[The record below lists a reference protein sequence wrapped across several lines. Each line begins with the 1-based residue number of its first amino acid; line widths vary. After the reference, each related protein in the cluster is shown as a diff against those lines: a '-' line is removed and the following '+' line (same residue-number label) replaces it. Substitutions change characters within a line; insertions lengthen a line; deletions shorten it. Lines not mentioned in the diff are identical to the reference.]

1 MISQKI
7 SPKSSLGDTRSI
19 RKYICRWISSIQL
32 SYILFKLHQITKT
45 VVPRCLD
52 LTKQPFPAAFCDITK
67 PDKFMVSAASFRLCS
82 AQHNLLII
90 TAISQKGSTGCFKSG
105 SHMTITAHLVSQSRA
120 PDVWFQKS
128 KTVTAKMVKS
138 VQH

>member
-1 MISQKI
+1 MISQKT
-7 SPKSSLGDTRSI
+7 SPKRSLGDTRSI

-67 PDKFMVSAASFRLCS
+67 PASFRLCS

-128 KTVTAKMVKS
+128 KMVTAKMVKS